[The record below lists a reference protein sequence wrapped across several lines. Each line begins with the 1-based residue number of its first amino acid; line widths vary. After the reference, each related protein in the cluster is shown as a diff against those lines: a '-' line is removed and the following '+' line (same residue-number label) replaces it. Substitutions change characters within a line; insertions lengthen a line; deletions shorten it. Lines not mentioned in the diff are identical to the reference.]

1 MAFPMRRDEA
11 TDDVPLA
18 AGPPRSRYV
27 EILGVRIA
35 NLHTI
40 EAVAHMQQLIW
51 SAEHHARAL
60 YIVNAHT
67 LNLACDVPEFREVLN
82 GGDAVFGDGTG
93 VRWAARWQG
102 VKMIDN
108 LVGTDLMPFFF
119 VNTMERR
126 YRYFL
131 LGARGDVV
139 ERAAEYL
146 VRQFPGLCIVG
157 YHHGHY
163 DHDQHDGVL
172 ERINAARPEV
182 LLVGMGNPIQECWI
196 HDNRPRLTK
205 VRLAVGVGG
214 LFDHW
219 GGVLKRAPR
228 WVRRNGFEWAQLM
241 LQQPHKWRRY
251 LVGNPKFLVRCAR
264 DLQRRRHDGHASAQ

>member
-1 MAFPMRRDEA
+1 MALPMRSNDVTSE
-11 TDDVPLA
+11 VPLA
-18 AGPPRSRYV
+18 SGPRGSRHV

-51 SAEHHARAL
+51 SAENHARAL

-67 LNLACDVPEFREVLN
+67 LTLACEMSEFRDVLN
-82 GGDAVFGDGTG
+82 AADTVFGDGTG
-93 VRWAARWQG
+93 VRWAARWHG

-131 LGARGDVV
+131 LGAHAEVV
-139 ERAAEYL
+139 ERAAEHL
-146 VRQFPGLCIVG
+146 VRQFPGLTVVG

-163 DHDQHDGVL
+163 DRDEHDGVI
-172 ERINAARPEV
+172 EKINAARPEV
-182 LLVGMGNPIQECWI
+182 LMVGMGNPIQECWI
-196 HDNRPRLTK
+196 HDNRARLTN

-228 WVRRNGFEWAQLM
+228 WIRRNGFEWVQLM

-251 LVGNPKFLVRCAR
+251 LVGNPKFLARVAR
-264 DLQRRRHDGHASAQ
+264 DVGARSRADGLPGR

>member
-1 MAFPMRRDEA
+1 MALPMRSDEG
-11 TDDVPLA
+11 TSEVPLA
-18 AGPPRSRYV
+18 SGPPGSRHV
-27 EILGVRIA
+27 DVLGVRIA

-40 EAVAHMQQLIW
+40 EAVAFMQQLIW
-51 SAEHHARAL
+51 SAEHHARTL

-67 LNLACDVPEFREVLN
+67 LNLACDMPEYRDVLN
-82 GGDAVFGDGTG
+82 AADAVFGDGTG
-93 VRWAARWQG
+93 VRWAARWCG

-131 LGARGDVV
+131 LGSHAEVV

-146 VRQFPGLCIVG
+146 LRQYPGLSIVG

-163 DHDQHDGVL
+163 DRDEHDGVI
-172 ERINAARPEV
+172 EKINAARPEV

-196 HDNRPRLTK
+196 HDNRARLTK

-228 WVRRNGFEWAQLM
+228 WVRRNGFEWMQLM

-251 LVGNPKFLVRCAR
+251 LIGNPKFLMRVAR
-264 DLQRRRHDGHASAQ
+264 DIQSRGHGAGDGR

>member
-1 MAFPMRRDEA
+1 
-11 TDDVPLA
+11 
-18 AGPPRSRYV
+18 
-27 EILGVRIA
+27 
-35 NLHTI
+35 
-40 EAVAHMQQLIW
+40 
-51 SAEHHARAL
+51 
-60 YIVNAHT
+60 
-67 LNLACDVPEFREVLN
+67 
-82 GGDAVFGDGTG
+82 
-93 VRWAARWQG
+93 G

-119 VNTMERR
+119 VNTMDRR

-163 DHDQHDGVL
+163 DQDEHDGVL

-251 LVGNPKFLVRCAR
+251 LWGIRSFSCDARAICSAVGTTVTRRRNEPAADGSPVAR
-264 DLQRRRHDGHASAQ
+264 EEDGARHDGAAVVDVGRALLPPALREVAARPGADVPPLPRRPARSVQRLAGGVRPADALALGAPPRRVRRRLRRVPARTA